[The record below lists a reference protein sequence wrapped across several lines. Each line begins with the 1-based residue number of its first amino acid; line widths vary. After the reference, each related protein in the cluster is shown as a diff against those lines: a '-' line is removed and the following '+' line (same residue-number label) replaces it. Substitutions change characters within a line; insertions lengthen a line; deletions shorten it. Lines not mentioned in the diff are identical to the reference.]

1 MSILQSSPDTMTERI
16 TLEEFRALAEKQKS
30 GKGKKK
36 NKYHA
41 EKCNGYDSR
50 KEYERAQ
57 KLKLLLKAGL
67 ISDFREQV
75 PYLLIPPQVNSE
87 GIKEGAVKYI
97 ADFVYFDNETGQ
109 TVVEDTKGF
118 RTPDYIIKRKLMLYV
133 HGITILEI

>member
-67 ISDFREQV
+67 ISNLREQV
-75 PYLLIPPQVNSE
+75 VFLLIPSQTNSE
-87 GIKEGAVKYI
+87 GVEEKPVRYK
-97 ADFVYFDNETGQ
+97 ADFVYLDNETGQ

-118 RTPDYIIKRKLMLYV
+118 RTPEYIIKRKLMLYV
-133 HGITILEI
+133 HGITIHEI